1 MICRITVFT
10 FLVSLIL
17 LHPLYSQVDSST
29 GTSNSHKKANTLVLT
44 KKSTPTKKVTLK
56 AGDRVIVTRKDW
68 NELQGRITSI
78 STASIHFADDSVSLR
93 DIHSIQKK
101 KPVYTQLLGGAAIIV
116 GGLAI
121 LGGQMSDVG
130 GAESTVI
137 GSAMIA
143 GSFFLFY
150 QKRYSHKRWYIEIE

>member
-1 MICRITVFT
+1 MIFRFTVFI
-10 FLVSLIL
+10 FLISLIL

-29 GTSNSHKKANTLVLT
+29 GTLNSQKKANTLVLT
-44 KKSTPTKKVTLK
+44 KKSTPTKKVRLK
-56 AGDRVIVTRKDW
+56 TGDRVIVTRKDW
-68 NELQGRITSI
+68 NELQGKITDI
-78 STASIHFADDSVSLR
+78 RNESIHFANDSVSLG

-101 KPVYTQLLGGAAIIV
+101 KPVYTQLLGGAAIVV

-121 LGGQMSDVG
+121 LGGQMSDAG

-137 GSAMIA
+137 GSVMIA

-150 QKRYSHKRWYIEIE
+150 QKRYSHKRWHIEIE